1 MQLSGVYFMRAWLG
15 GATCELDIIE
25 IYCSSCV
32 IGNVM
37 ESVTL
42 QELLDDT
49 LDLKIEI
56 VDEMLFAVY
65 AFACVSTCQLG
76 PVELITVNR

>member
-1 MQLSGVYFMRAWLG
+1 
-15 GATCELDIIE
+15 
-25 IYCSSCV
+25 
-32 IGNVM
+32 M